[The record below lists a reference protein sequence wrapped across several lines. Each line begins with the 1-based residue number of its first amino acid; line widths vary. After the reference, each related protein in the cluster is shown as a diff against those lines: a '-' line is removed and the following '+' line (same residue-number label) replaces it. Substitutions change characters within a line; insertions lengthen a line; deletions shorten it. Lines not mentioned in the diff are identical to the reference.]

1 MRSAGTMLGV
11 LLWLSLTSAQC
22 FSGYGIAKLQ
32 AFAPFVSVY
41 TSQKQPCTCPGQVVA
56 RQLQER
62 TRSLRGLLILRAAE
76 GGTKDDREDDIF
88 SDDFP
93 SYNNV
98 GDDDTGQSSLLSLP
112 PVFDTTEVLMIPV
125 SSIRTRTHPH
135 APSHSPFAI
144 AHTFTHTYTYTHT
157 HTHAHAHT
165 HTIKHKHHQTRTK
178 TAPAD
183 GVPNFTRKNP
193 SQGAAPGFQVGFGG
207 VGSRRSLPPFVEADM
222 TEGLKERVYYV
233 MLDAFDNYP
242 PQEVFFCCC
251 LATTR
256 DRVI

>member
-22 FSGYGIAKLQ
+22 FSGHGIAKLQ

-76 GGTKDDREDDIF
+76 GGTKDNREDDIF

-165 HTIKHKHHQTRTK
+165 HTQSNTHTTKH
-178 TAPAD
+178 APKQLLRMACRIS
-183 GVPNFTRKNP
+183 PEKIHRKVLRL
-193 SQGAAPGFQVGFGG
+193 GFKWGLVGWG
-207 VGSRRSLPPFVEADM
+207 VGALYRHSWRR
-222 TEGLKERVYYV
+222 
-233 MLDAFDNYP
+233 
-242 PQEVFFCCC
+242 
-251 LATTR
+251 
-256 DRVI
+256 I

>member
-135 APSHSPFAI
+135 APSHSPFTI
-144 AHTFTHTYTYTHT
+144 AHTFTHIRTR
-157 HTHAHAHT
+157 AHT
-165 HTIKHKHHQTRTK
+165 HNQTRTPPNMHQNSSCGWRAEFHQK
-178 TAPAD
+178 KSIARCCAWVSSGVWWGGESALSTAI
-183 GVPNFTRKNP
+183 R
-193 SQGAAPGFQVGFGG
+193 GG
-207 VGSRRSLPPFVEADM
+207 GYD
-222 TEGLKERVYYV
+222 
-233 MLDAFDNYP
+233 
-242 PQEVFFCCC
+242 
-251 LATTR
+251 
-256 DRVI
+256 